1 MITRSPQTR
10 RACECHAP
18 FECRIKLS
26 FFFSISPH
34 LWHVCEA
41 RNRATTPTRGLS
53 LLDWL
58 HSLIWLA
65 LPGFMTSPQKSR
77 KPKNNE
83 QKDYGYASRVGSGA
97 ATKAGVSHLG
107 FRSNGQL
114 RLRHLVHIFY
124 SFLWPA
130 YKSDRQH
137 DWISK
142 GLIYRITLS
151 WRLEFLIYKT
161 HLNSL

>member
-1 MITRSPQTR
+1 
-10 RACECHAP
+10 
-18 FECRIKLS
+18 
-26 FFFSISPH
+26 
-34 LWHVCEA
+34 
-41 RNRATTPTRGLS
+41 
-53 LLDWL
+53 
-58 HSLIWLA
+58 
-65 LPGFMTSPQKSR
+65 MTSPQKSR

-161 HLNSL
+161 HLNSLQRVCIVYSCCFTQLIKFGQSKMEFLYQNDYFLINFSRWHSSGQKCSQLQKSSRAP